1 MHTAHSGTLVYLT
14 VARSRFPRAVGRVPV
29 GIAAGAV
36 LAFTSA
42 MVDATGQKFVAEGYV
57 DDGATPGKNIYP
69 YQA

>member
-1 MHTAHSGTLVYLT
+1 MHTAQLGALIRFTGAHSC
-14 VARSRFPRAVGRVPV
+14 FPRAVGRVPV